1 MTEATV
7 RPAHTERPT
16 GMGRQ
21 LRMELRKCVDTRNA
35 HVMLGLTMA
44 LPVIFC
50 VLAAVTATQI
60 ESDKMFA
67 QLTSVITYFGTLT
80 FPVVGVMAITGEWST
95 RAAMSTYTLNP
106 RRGQVIA
113 AKIAAV
119 TIMSVA
125 VFVWVAA
132 LGAITTTLLGYP
144 LPPVPALARYL
155 AVGWFGVAVAV
166 WTGLAFG
173 AAFLNS
179 TAAVA
184 SYFLI
189 PSLAILITQWD
200 GVSAIQRY
208 VNVIVMQQQLMSG
221 TMPPVGVV
229 AVNLVVWTLI
239 PLAIGIWRNQVNEV
253 S

>member
-1 MTEATV
+1 MTEASV
-7 RPAHTERPT
+7 RPAHTLRPT
-16 GMGRQ
+16 GVGRQ

-35 HVMLGLTMA
+35 QVMLGLTVG
-44 LPVIFC
+44 LPVVFC
-50 VLAAVTATQI
+50 VLAAVTATQV
-60 ESDKMFA
+60 ENDKMFA
-67 QLTSVITYFGTLT
+67 QLMSVITYFGTLT

-106 RRGQVIA
+106 RRGQVLA

-119 TIMSVA
+119 TIISIA
-125 VFVWVAA
+125 VFAWVAI
-132 LGAITTTLLGYP
+132 LGAITATLMGYP
-144 LPPVPALARYL
+144 LPPAPELARQL
-155 AVGWFGVAVAV
+155 AVGWFGVTGAV
-166 WTGLAFG
+166 WMGLAFG

-189 PSLAILITQWD
+189 PSLAILLTQWE

-208 VNVIVMQQQLMSG
+208 VNVIIMQQQLMSG

-229 AVNLVVWTLI
+229 AVNLVLWTLI
-239 PLAIGIWRNQVNEV
+239 PLAIGVWRNQVNEV